1 VRIKAASST
10 GGQGGDLP
18 RVRLRCWPAR
28 GVARCHVVSVW
39 TFLAVAGIVVVF
51 GLIART
57 ERRARRRHE
66 ELLDRYDRMAGG
78 EPKQRERD
86 RGAW

>member
-1 VRIKAASST
+1 
-10 GGQGGDLP
+10 
-18 RVRLRCWPAR
+18 
-28 GVARCHVVSVW
+28 VSVW

-78 EPKQRERD
+78 EPKHRERD